1 MGFLAAAIPI
11 AASFLGSLSKEN
23 EQQQQAPVQPPPGLG
38 EIFAMNERAYQPQPF
53 QQNQLQPMPLV
64 GVGGKG

>member
-11 AASFLGSLSKEN
+11 ATSLLGAMGKDEK
-23 EQQQQAPVQPPPGLG
+23 QQQAPVQPPPGLG
-38 EIFAMNERAYQPQPF
+38 EIFAMNERSFQPQSF
-53 QQNQLQPMPLV
+53 QQNPIQPMPIT